1 MYEPRHPITADAA
14 MAVEH
19 LPPAQ
24 PIDEDPDAYF
34 VPQGAT
40 APASLARALS
50 PLEQMY
56 AYYDEA

>member
-14 MAVEH
+14 VAVEQ
-19 LPPAQ
+19 LPLAQ
-24 PIDEDPDAYF
+24 PIVEDPDAYF
-34 VPQGAT
+34 APQSAT
-40 APASLARALS
+40 APASLPRKLS